1 MEQGQTCRNILYLYV
16 ITIFFSV
23 NFHDGSHFVRK
34 TACSD
39 QNLCN
44 NPHMASQAESPRI
57 IPRLDRRRLVVATVV
72 GALILLVAALG
83 LTQWAAGHA
92 RAQADA
98 EARQNARAHASLL
111 ESELQKFR
119 LLPRVLTEFPDVRL
133 ALAENSAAASRRLDQ
148 ELEQLAARTDAAVI
162 YVIDADGMTIAA
174 SNWKAKTSFV
184 GQNYRFRP
192 YFRGAMQRGEA
203 ELFALGTVSGRP
215 GLFLARRVDVDGRP
229 LGVIVVKVEFD
240 KLEAKWADSSAT
252 TLVTDNADIVIMT
265 SQPAWRFR
273 SFGPIAPTAQKR
285 LRDTRSYGDA
295 TLAPL
300 SIRHTDGDLRI
311 ADAGRDGLYRE
322 AAQRVSLPDGT
333 LHVLQPAQP
342 ARDGAN
348 ATARV
353 LFLILLIFVGATIL
367 ALLRL
372 VERQALRHA
381 AHAALE
387 REVAARTQDLRDA
400 NAELQQAAERQAD
413 TDRRYR
419 AAREELAQ
427 ASRLGSIGQI
437 TAGVAHEI
445 NQPLAAIR
453 SFAENSLRYLEREQP
468 DKARGNLDTIV
479 ELTARVGAITN
490 ELRNF
495 ARRKPTP
502 LGPVALQSA
511 IEGTSL
517 LIGDRLRAQGIALD
531 IDVENP
537 AQRVHADRVR
547 LEQVLVNLLQ
557 NAADAV
563 QGVDGPR
570 IALRAH
576 GSDPV
581 CIDICDN
588 GPGVPADLL
597 PQLFTPFITGRPDGL
612 GLGLAIASDIMGEF
626 GGTLTLIPSPLGGA
640 GFRLTLRPA

>member
-1 MEQGQTCRNILYLYV
+1 MLLKGDSSLVAPLAN
-16 ITIFFSV
+16 
-23 NFHDGSHFVRK
+23 
-34 TACSD
+34 
-39 QNLCN
+39 
-44 NPHMASQAESPRI
+44 
-57 IPRLDRRRLVVATVV
+57 RRRLIIAVAA
-72 GALILLVAALG
+72 GLAILLAAGLG
-83 LTQWAAGHA
+83 LAQWAAGRA
-92 RAQADA
+92 GAQADI

-119 LLPRVLTEFPDVRL
+119 LLPRVLSEFPDVRTGL
-133 ALAENSAAASRRLDQ
+133 ADKSDAASRRLDR

-162 YVIDADGMTIAA
+162 YVIDAEGTTVAA
-174 SNWKAKTSFV
+174 SNWRAPTSFV
-184 GQNYRFRP
+184 GENYRFRP
-192 YFRGAMQRGEA
+192 YFQGAMRSGEA

-215 GLFLARRVDVDGRP
+215 GLYLARRVDVDGRQ

-240 KLEAKWADSSAT
+240 KLESRWADSAAAT
-252 TLVTDNADIVIMT
+252 IVTDAEGVIVMT
-265 SQPAWRFR
+265 SESGWRFR
-273 SFGPIAPTAQKR
+273 SFDAISAAKQKR
-285 LRDTRSYGDA
+285 LRETRSYGTARLD
-295 TLAPL
+295 PL
-300 SIRHTDGDLRI
+300 PVR
-311 ADAGRDGLYRE
+311 RDGSNLEIGPDPYRE
-322 AAQRVSLPDGT
+322 ASERVSLPGST
-333 LHVLQPAQP
+333 LRLLQPAGP
-342 ARDGAN
+342 ALASAN

-353 LFLILLIFVGATIL
+353 AFLVLLILVGAAIVT
-367 ALLRL
+367 LLRL
-372 VERQALRHA
+372 VERQTLRQA
-381 AHAALE
+381 AHEALE
-387 REVAARTQDLRDA
+387 REVAARTQDLRAA
-400 NAELQQAAERQAD
+400 NDELRLASDRQHE

-445 NQPLAAIR
+445 NQPIAAIR
-453 SFAENSLRYLEREQP
+453 TFAENSLRYLERAQP

-495 ARRKPTP
+495 ARRKPTA
-502 LGPVALQSA
+502 LGPVELQSA
-511 IEGTSL
+511 LEGTSL

-531 IDVENP
+531 IAVDDP

-563 QGVDGPR
+563 HDVKEPH
-570 IALRAH
+570 ISLRAH

-581 CIDICDN
+581 HIDICDN

-597 PQLFTPFITGRPDGL
+597 PQLFTPFVTGRPDGL
-612 GLGLAIASDIMGEF
+612 GLGLAIASDIMAEF
-626 GGTLTLIPSPLGGA
+626 GGSLTLIPSPLGGA